1 MSSLLKSNTA
11 EMAVEYASAGFALVP
26 IPSGSKGPTNKG
38 WNRRETV
45 ITEQN
50 LAAHISGNV
59 GIAHAYC
66 QPAPT
71 AAIDIDDLERA
82 DAWLAG
88 HSINLRALIK
98 ADDAVLILSRRP
110 GRAKLLYRS
119 EVGPLQ
125 TATVQEMLPDGR
137 RTMVLEFRCASQ
149 DGLTVQDVLPPSIH
163 PETGNPYI
171 WAGKGDWNAL
181 PPLPSKLREIWQRE
195 LLIKGSRGDRLA
207 PKITLSTVVVVDDT
221 PRQRAILREQLKY
234 ISADCEYPLYRDI
247 VWAILSLGWHDAP
260 EIALS
265 WCQTA
270 PERFDPCDFNNV
282 VSSHNLDRS
291 PTIGTIF
298 HYARLGGW
306 NG

>member
-11 EMAVEYASAGFALVP
+11 AMAVEYASAGFALVP

-38 WNRRETV
+38 WNRRESV
-45 ITEQN
+45 ITEKHF
-50 LAAHISGNV
+50 AARISGNV

-71 AAIDIDDLERA
+71 VAIDIDDLKRA
-82 DAWLAG
+82 GAWFDRHGIDLQ
-88 HSINLRALIK
+88 ALIN
-98 ADDAVLILSRRP
+98 ADDAVLIESGRP
-110 GRAKLLYRS
+110 RRAKLLYRS

-125 TATVQEMLPDGR
+125 TVTVQETLTDGR

-149 DGLTVQDVLPPSIH
+149 DGVTVQDVLPPSIH
-163 PETGNPYI
+163 PETGKPYG
-171 WAGKGDWNAL
+171 WGGKGDWHTL
-181 PPLPSKLREIWQRE
+181 PPLPSELLGIWQKE
-195 LLIKGSRGDRLA
+195 LIIKGDKRA
-207 PKITLSTVVVVDDT
+207 PKITLSTVVVDDT
-221 PRQRAILREQLKY
+221 PRQRALLSAQLKH

-247 VWAILSLGWHDAP
+247 VWAILSLGWQDAH
-260 EIALS
+260 EIAVS

-282 VSSHNLDRS
+282 VSSHNLHRS
-291 PTIGTIF
+291 PTIRTIV
-298 HYARLGGW
+298 HHARQGGW

>member
-1 MSSLLKSNTA
+1 MSLLLKSNTA
-11 EMAVEYASAGFALVP
+11 AMAVQYASAGFALVP
-26 IPSGSKGPTNKG
+26 IPCGSKGPTNKG
-38 WNRRETV
+38 WNRRESA
-45 ITEQN
+45 ITERHF
-50 LAAHISGNV
+50 AARISGNV

-82 DAWLAG
+82 GAWFEQHG
-88 HSINLRALIK
+88 INLQALIN
-98 ADDAVLILSRRP
+98 ADDAVLIASGRT

-125 TATVQEMLPDGR
+125 TVTVQETLPDGR

-149 DGLTVQDVLPPSIH
+149 DGLTVQDVLPPSVH
-163 PETGNPYI
+163 PETGNPYS
-171 WAGKGDWNAL
+171 WGGKGDWHTL
-181 PPLPSKLREIWQRE
+181 PPLPSGLLAIWQRE
-195 LLIKGSRGDRLA
+195 LVIKGSKGDRLH

-221 PRQRAILREQLKY
+221 PRQRAILSEQLKH

-260 EIALS
+260 EIALR
-265 WCQTA
+265 WCETA